1 MYSII
6 LCIPYGVYTVKAK
19 VIPFTVLIFF
29 YIYNVTR
36 YIYIYIY
43 KSRVYTS
50 PFIMRKYRP
59 TVLVFYL
66 VYYVEF
72 AEVLIVVIEDY

>member
-43 KSRVYTS
+43 IKAAYTL
-50 PFIMRKYRP
+50 PR
-59 TVLVFYL
+59 L
-66 VYYVEF
+66 
-72 AEVLIVVIEDY
+72 

>member
-1 MYSII
+1 
-6 LCIPYGVYTVKAK
+6 
-19 VIPFTVLIFF
+19 
-29 YIYNVTR
+29 
-36 YIYIYIY
+36 
-43 KSRVYTS
+43 
-50 PFIMRKYRP
+50 MRKYRQ